1 MSSNLVSREDVKKRE
16 LGRKK
21 RIKKRGRFFFS
32 FSSILREKT
41 NVCLIYFH
49 LSLSSSFFPF
59 ASSLLALL
67 RAVGVE
73 VGDQRVGVGL
83 GDSPELDSSGDAALD
98 LSLIFFCLKSFFFK
112 R

>member
-1 MSSNLVSREDVKKRE
+1 MRCYK
-16 LGRKK
+16 
-21 RIKKRGRFFFS
+21 
-32 FSSILREKT
+32 SILREKT